1 MLYVRPSTALSQS
14 KIRRNFPNNALKLRN
29 CRKPEKSKWSKR
41 EERYS
46 YHVRVHVP
54 YGENV
59 HDAHMTP
66 LNKPV
71 LMLLHLI
78 RLIVLY
84 CIVVV
89 LLSTKLVHLFFTF
102 SRWIVHWMKHWLEL
116 YFGTW
121 KVKREFV
128 KMFFLVFDSH
138 YDGSEIHQRKH
149 LNRWN

>member
-71 LMLLHLI
+71 LMLVHLI
-78 RLIVLY
+78 RLIFLY
-84 CIVVV
+84 CIDGVYMIF
-89 LLSTKLVHLFFTF
+89 LISGANIRIFIT
-102 SRWIVHWMKHWLEL
+102 
-116 YFGTW
+116 
-121 KVKREFV
+121 
-128 KMFFLVFDSH
+128 FFL
-138 YDGSEIHQRKH
+138 I
-149 LNRWN
+149 